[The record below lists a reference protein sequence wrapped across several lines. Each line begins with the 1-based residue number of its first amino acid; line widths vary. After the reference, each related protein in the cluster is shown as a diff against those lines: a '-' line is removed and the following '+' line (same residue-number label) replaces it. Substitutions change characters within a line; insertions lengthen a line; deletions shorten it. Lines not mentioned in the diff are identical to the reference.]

1 VSHAHGTDS
10 EIGALRTV
18 LVHRPGPELR
28 RLTPRSAGGLLLD
41 AIPWVSRAQQEHDQ
55 FTELLRSHGVEV
67 LYLTELL
74 QDVLEYQRARDEAI
88 ASAVAGSRAGDQLG
102 GQVRAHLAG
111 LDPETLAQALIAG
124 LTPGELR
131 SGGGVVFELLD
142 RHDFVVEPLPN
153 LMFSRDSSAWIGGH
167 VAVAS
172 LADAGRRREADLLAV
187 IYRHHPAFAG
197 AGCLYQPG
205 DEPAEGG
212 DVLLLAPG
220 VVAIGVTSGTSPA
233 GLERLARGT
242 LNAGLAQT
250 VLAVRVRDQLAGS
263 RLDPAGPRLD
273 TVCTLVDTG
282 TVMMNPQ
289 LAYTLTAHTITAR
302 GGQLQISR
310 PRPFL
315 EAAAGALGLERLTVI
330 GTGLDPVTGRGG
342 QWDDGGNALALAP
355 GRVVCQERAAET
367 AARLEA
373 AGIEVIRTP
382 ASELSG
388 RRGGPR
394 SLCCPVAR
402 DPAARPDPVAEVP
415 AAVPVPAVRSRS
427 AVTAPDLIVDPL
439 AAELPAGLSSLSES
453 RLPGAVVTL
462 HPSTGRLAALC
473 SHLAV
478 TARGAVGFRT
488 WSSRSHADLRVIT
501 RSCLSRANSI
511 CTPRLACT
519 PS

>member
-1 VSHAHGTDS
+1 MSHAHGTDS
-10 EIGALRTV
+10 EIATLRTV

-28 RLTPRSAGGLLLD
+28 RLSPRRGGGLLLD

-55 FTELLRSHGVEV
+55 LTEVLRGHGVEV

-74 QDVLEYQRARDEAI
+74 QDVLEYSHARDEAI
-88 ASAVAGSRAGDQLG
+88 ASAVDGARAGDQLG
-102 GQVRAHLAG
+102 GQVRGHLAG
-111 LDPETLAQALIAG
+111 LHPETLAQVLIAG
-124 LTPGELR
+124 LTPGDLR

-153 LMFSRDSSAWIGGH
+153 LMFTRDSSAWIGDH

-172 LADAGRRREADLLAV
+172 PADHSRRREAELLAV

-212 DVLLLAPG
+212 DVLLRAPG

-250 VLAVRVRDQLAGS
+250 VLAVRVRDQLAG
-263 RLDPAGPRLD
+263 PRLD

-282 TVMMNPQ
+282 TVVMNPQ

-315 EAAAGALGLERLTVI
+315 EAAASALGRERLTVI

-355 GRVVCQERAAET
+355 GLVVCQERAAET
-367 AARLEA
+367 ADRLEA

-388 RRGGPR
+388 CRGGPR

-402 DPAARPDPVAEVP
+402 DPAARPEAAAQVP
-415 AAVPVPAVRSRS
+415 AAVPLPAAASLA

-439 AAELPAGLSSLSES
+439 AAAAPALTELTES
-453 RLPGAVVTL
+453 RLPGGVVTL
-462 HPSTGRLAALC
+462 HPSPGRLAALC
-473 SHLAV
+473 SHLAG

-501 RSCLSRANSI
+501 RSCQSRANST